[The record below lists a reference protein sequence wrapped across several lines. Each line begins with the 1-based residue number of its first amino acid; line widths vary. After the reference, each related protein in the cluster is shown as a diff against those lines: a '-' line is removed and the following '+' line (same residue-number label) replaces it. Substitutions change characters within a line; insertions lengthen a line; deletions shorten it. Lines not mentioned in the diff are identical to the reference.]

1 MKIEICQTKKSRKLF
16 VIVGINIKLE
26 QNVIIDFYFYYL
38 ATFSEKLQYS
48 NQYVVKLWT
57 KL

>member
-38 ATFSEKLQYS
+38 ATFSEKL
-48 NQYVVKLWT
+48 
-57 KL
+57 